1 MTKPSKCTLNISH
14 VSCMSSYRQ
23 RRGEGSHYKP
33 INLSLAV
40 CVFWDSFNYHLWV
53 MASTHLLIIF
63 HRWMI
68 KECLAQLHQWQSR
81 VRNVGPASPRSRP
94 MDQNCLQGN
103 GHGPD
108 YRLNRRHLPL
118 GLIWSLPQGGLGLQ
132 KDQSSC
138 KYHSKPAIA
147 KAQWPFT
154 GDFLFIGL
162 PLLKVTPTLLCG
174 ASSNPVMHHNCRWYD
189 DHMHFRS
196 WTLRST
202 LHT

>member
-1 MTKPSKCTLNISH
+1 
-14 VSCMSSYRQ
+14 MSSYRQ

-81 VRNVGPASPRSRP
+81 VQNVGAASPRSRP
-94 MDQNCLQGN
+94 MDPNCLQGN
-103 GHGPD
+103 GHGPH

-118 GLIWSLPQGGLGLQ
+118 GLIWSLPQGGLALQ
-132 KDQSSC
+132 KDQSNC
-138 KYHSKPAIA
+138 KYHSKASNCKSTMTIYRRFFVH
-147 KAQWPFT
+147 WFT
-154 GDFLFIGL
+154 IIKGDPYF
-162 PLLKVTPTLLCG
+162 
-174 ASSNPVMHHNCRWYD
+174 
-189 DHMHFRS
+189 
-196 WTLRST
+196 TLRRIIETCDASQ
-202 LHT
+202 L